1 MLKIELLKEDDNIL
15 KKDNENKK
23 NNIFE
28 DINRNQK
35 ELINI
40 IDKYINSKIGNFI
53 VENNNADKDRLSI
66 ISIIWATYLGTLGTL
81 ENKYITNADL
91 KFLNMISFQ
100 K

>member
-40 IDKYINSKIGNFI
+40 IDKYINSKIDNFI
-53 VENNNADKDRLSI
+53 VGNNNADKDRLSI
-66 ISIIWATYLGTLGTL
+66 ISIILIFFT
-81 ENKYITNADL
+81 KD
-91 KFLNMISFQ
+91 Q
-100 K
+100 

>member
-66 ISIIWATYLGTLGTL
+66 ISIILIFFT
-81 ENKYITNADL
+81 KD
-91 KFLNMISFQ
+91 Q
-100 K
+100 